1 MFISGNMRM
10 GFALLIIY
18 GVCLLV
24 RQILEPRIVSG
35 QIGIHPLVTLM
46 SMYVGLKILGFLGMI
61 LGPVLALIIKSLC
74 DSGFFK
80 AVYELVIY
88 GKTSV
93 LSSEETN

>member
-1 MFISGNMRM
+1 M
-10 GFALLIIY
+10 
-18 GVCLLV
+18 

-61 LGPVLALIIKSLC
+61 LGPVLALIIKSLW

-80 AVYELVIY
+80 AVYELVMY